1 MRILL
6 YSTVMLAV
14 TIIVL
19 SPVPLCAQEST
30 ARVSGVVTDVNG
42 GVLPGARV
50 EAQQKG
56 AVVASAISDGQGQF
70 AFQNLPSGDYTLV
83 VSYVGFA
90 KLETPFKATAGQT
103 TRVNAVLN
111 VANESESILVTAERA
126 HGEAE
131 AINQELTTDNVLSVL
146 PAEVIRSLPN
156 ANIADAVG
164 RSAGVTLERDEGE
177 GKYLQIR
184 GTEPR
189 LANLTIDGVEVPSPE
204 GGVRQ
209 VKLDVIPADLVE
221 MVQVNKTLEADMNG
235 DAIGGTVN
243 MVTRKAGDRPNVTL
257 YGSGGFTPIIDT
269 RKVYEFGAIAGQR
282 FGAQKRLGVMVSG
295 SYDFNGRGIDDVEP
309 APWEALC
316 VTNCSNP
323 DPTSTYVPNLTSA
336 AIREYLYDRKR
347 FGFGLSADY
356 KLSDS
361 TNVYVHGL
369 FSDFN
374 DHGHRFEYILNT
386 NNDTATCTVTPSPC
400 VPQFTTEIR
409 SPIFRV
415 ASLSVGANHVFGTS
429 LINWQFAVGRASMK
443 NPIGGGESH
452 TFFNYFPPGTDPIVN
467 PPTSNCQYL
476 PSATTNPYYPQFSPA
491 CFSEAYNPANMKL
504 NVIQASDNGQ
514 AAQLNLEGTISY
526 AKNYH
531 IGSHTSTFE
540 TGFYIR
546 NAHKFDDS
554 FEVDYTPN
562 DVTAIPATQ
571 FVTNFHN
578 SNYYGGHYQ
587 YGPGVSWEAVNAYL
601 AANPSQFSAST
612 GNFPNS
618 NNFDLVERVTAG
630 YIMDSIDFSRFRIK
644 AGVRFEGTQDDTASF
659 DPNTGGL
666 TFRGHGSY
674 IDVLPS
680 VSLRM
685 RLDSQNNSAL
695 RFVYARGLSRPD
707 PVFLTTATSVD
718 NSTTPPTVT
727 IGNPAL
733 IPEHGN
739 NFDVLYERYLTPLG
753 SIQAGFFYKR
763 LTDPIVTLL
772 TGPGALPQC
781 PPSTTPCYISEAAN
795 SGTAHIAGFEIAFQ
809 QHLSYL
815 PGLLSG
821 LGISA
826 NYSYAT
832 SQANNVN
839 PGGRIDNPALLR
851 QAPNTWNISPTY
863 DRGRLSLRVGMA
875 YNEANIFSYFY
886 AACLNG
892 EPVNSSGVCQT
903 NPNTPPK
910 PTPEPFGV
918 HGPLGDVYLYSH
930 FQVDAQASVY
940 LGKGLSFIASG
951 LNLNNEV
958 FGFYQGSTQFPIQRE
973 FYKPTYSFGFRW
985 ELGREK

>member
-1 MRILL
+1 
-6 YSTVMLAV
+6 
-14 TIIVL
+14 
-19 SPVPLCAQEST
+19 
-30 ARVSGVVTDVNG
+30 
-42 GVLPGARV
+42 
-50 EAQQKG
+50 
-56 AVVASAISDGQGQF
+56 
-70 AFQNLPSGDYTLV
+70 
-83 VSYVGFA
+83 
-90 KLETPFKATAGQT
+90 
-103 TRVNAVLN
+103 
-111 VANESESILVTAERA
+111 VTAERA

-131 AINQELTTDNVLSVL
+131 AINEERVADNILNVLPS
-146 PAEVIRSLPN
+146 EVITSLPN
-156 ANIADAVG
+156 ANIADALG
-164 RSAGVTLERDEGE
+164 RLPGVTLERDEGE
-177 GKYLQIR
+177 GKYVQIR

-209 VKLDVIPADLVE
+209 VKLDTIPADLVE
-221 MVQVNKTLEADMNG
+221 SVQINKTLQANMNG
-235 DAIGGTVN
+235 DAIGGSVN
-243 MVTRKAGDRPNVTL
+243 LVTRKAGDRPTLSL
-257 YGSGGFTPIIDT
+257 YGLGGFTPIANT
-269 RKVYEFGAIAGQR
+269 RKVYEFGFTAGDR
-282 FGAQKRLGVMVSG
+282 FGPQKRLGLMVSG

-309 APWEALC
+309 APWAAGCLDPSGC
-316 VTNCSNP
+316 GTLGPGTYFP
-323 DPTSTYVPNLTSA
+323 DLTSA
-336 AIREYLYDRKR
+336 AIRQYLYDRKR
-347 FGFGLSADY
+347 YGFGVSADY

-361 TNVYVHGL
+361 TNLYVHGL

-386 NNDTATCTVTPSPC
+386 NDAPNPGTNNSNPPSCDTPPFIPC
-400 VPQFTTEIR
+400 VNLPQFTTEIR
-409 SPIFRV
+409 SPVFRV

-429 LINWQFAVGRASMK
+429 LINWQFAVGRSSMK

-452 TFFNYFPPGTDPIVN
+452 TFFTASPNLTS
-467 PPTSNCQYL
+467 SNCQYL

-491 CFSEAYNPANMKL
+491 CFSEAYNPANLML
-504 NVIQASDNGQ
+504 SNDPNNPAIQASDHGR
-514 AAQLNLEGTISY
+514 AAQLNLEGTISA

-540 TGFYIR
+540 IGFYFR

-554 FEVDYTPN
+554 FEIDYTPN
-562 DVTAIPATQ
+562 YPPNGTVPPILASM

-578 SNYYGGHYQ
+578 SDYYGKHYPF
-587 YGPGVSWEAVNAYL
+587 GPGISWEAVNAYL
-601 AANPSQFSAST
+601 AANPGQFTAST
-612 GNFPNS
+612 SIPNS
-618 NNFDLVERVTAG
+618 NNFNLVERVTAG
-630 YIMDSIDFSRFRIK
+630 YLMDSIDFSRFRLVG
-644 AGVRFEGTQDDTASF
+644 GVRFEGTQDRTYSLNLAGTALV
-659 DPNTGGL
+659 PAPET
-666 TFRGHGSY
+666 SY

-707 PVFLTTATSVD
+707 PVFLTTATSID
-718 NSTTPPTVT
+718 NSTTPATVT

-733 IPEHGN
+733 IPEHAN
-739 NFDVLYERYLTPLG
+739 NIDVLYERYLTPLG

-763 LTDPIVTLL
+763 LSDPIVTLL

-781 PPSTTPCYISEAAN
+781 PPSTTPCYVSQAAN
-795 SGTAHIAGFEIAFQ
+795 SGNAHIAGFEIAFQ

-815 PGLLSG
+815 PGMLSG

-839 PGGRIDNPALLR
+839 PGVRIDNPALLR

-863 DRGRLSLRVGMA
+863 DRGRVSVRVGMA
-875 YNEANIFSYFY
+875 YNQANIFSYFY

-892 EPVNSSGVCQT
+892 QQVNASGVCQP
-903 NPNTPPK
+903 NPNTPPV

-918 HGPLGDVYLYSH
+918 KGALGDVYLYSH
-930 FQVDAQASVY
+930 FQVDAQGSVY
-940 LGKGLSFIASG
+940 LGKGLTFIASG

-958 FGFYQGSTQFPIQRE
+958 FGFYQGSTRFPIQRE